1 MTATDDE
8 SLEQTG
14 DGRLSLSTTAA
25 RNLATTTKSAPQM
38 QGITSRWLLRQLPW
52 VNVSGGTYRVN
63 RRLKLVRGRGRV
75 AFSINSGED
84 VQIIPETLAEI
95 PILRGYGDSPDE
107 REVLATLASRF
118 TTRQVAAGETIAE
131 AGSPIT
137 EAHII
142 AHGKVE
148 KIGTGRYGNQGR
160 VAMLADGDH
169 MGDEALDQGTD
180 PLWNHSY
187 RTTTSATI
195 LTMPWSDFQMM
206 LATTPSLQRHVAAYL
221 RVREA
226 GVNTKGEAEIKLTSG
241 HEGEPVI
248 DGTFVDYDL
257 SPREYELSLAQTI
270 LRVHTRVADLYNDPM
285 NQFEQQLKLTVEE
298 MRERQEWELLNNR
311 DFGLLY
317 NTDYDQRIST
327 HSGPPTPDDMDDL
340 IAMRRGT
347 NLLLAHPKAIAAF
360 LRECNKRGLTPGRT
374 VVQGKDGP
382 SEAIAWRGVPLLPSG
397 HIPINGGGHISTIV
411 AARLGEDDQG
421 VIGLTQT
428 GIPDEYEPGLNV
440 RFMGISDQAIMKY
453 LVSAYYSVAILVPD
467 AIGLLENVEI
477 AAPRS

>member
-1 MTATDDE
+1 MTAIEDE
-8 SLEQTG
+8 SVDQTAN
-14 DGRLSLSTTAA
+14 GRLSLSTTAA
-25 RNLATTTKSAPQM
+25 RNLATTTKSEPQM

-52 VNVSGGTYRVN
+52 VNVSSGTYRVN
-63 RRLKLVRGRGRV
+63 RRLKLIKGRGRV
-75 AFSINSGED
+75 SFSINSGED

-95 PILRGYGDSPDE
+95 PILRGYGHSPDE
-107 REVLATLASRF
+107 RAVLATLASQF
-118 TTRQVAAGETIAE
+118 VTRQLGSGQVLAQ
-131 AGSPIT
+131 AGSSIV
-137 EAHII
+137 EVHII

-148 KIGTGRYGNQGR
+148 RIGTGHYGNQGR

-169 MGDEALDQGTD
+169 MGDEALHQGTD
-180 PLWNHSY
+180 PLWHHTY
-187 RTTTSATI
+187 RTTTAATI
-195 LTMPWSDFQMM
+195 LTMQWSAFQQI
-206 LATTPSLQRHVAAYL
+206 LATTPSLQRHIAAYL

-241 HEGEPVI
+241 HDGEPII

-257 SPREYELSLAQTI
+257 TPREYELSLAQTI

-298 MRERQEWELLNNR
+298 MRERQERELLNNS

-360 LRECNKRGLTPGRT
+360 LRECNKRGLVPGST
-374 VVQGKDGP
+374 LVQGEDGP

-397 HIPINGGGHISTIV
+397 HIPVNAGGHISTIV
-411 AARLGEDDQG
+411 AMRLGEDDQG
-421 VIGLTQT
+421 VVGLTQT
-428 GIPDEYEPGLNV
+428 GIPDEYQPGLNV
-440 RFMGISDQAIMKY
+440 RFMGINDQAVMKY
-453 LVSAYYSVAILVPD
+453 LVSAYYSVATLVPD

-477 AAPRS
+477 AAARS

>member
-8 SLEQTG
+8 TVDNTANGQ
-14 DGRLSLSTTAA
+14 LSLSTVAA
-25 RNLATTTKSAPQM
+25 RNLATTTKSEPQM

-52 VNVSGGTYRVN
+52 VNVPGGTYRVN

-75 AFSINSGED
+75 SFSINSGED

-107 REVLATLASRF
+107 RAVLATLASRF
-118 TTRQVAAGETIAE
+118 ATRQVGSGETLAE

-137 EAHII
+137 EAFII

-148 KIGTGRYGNQGR
+148 KIGTGHYGNLDR

-169 MGDEALDQGTD
+169 MGDEALDQGPD
-180 PLWNHSY
+180 PLWNFTY
-187 RTTTSATI
+187 RTATSATI
-195 LTMPWSDFQMM
+195 LALPWSDFQEL
-206 LATTPSLQRHVAAYL
+206 LAATPSLQVQVAAYL
-221 RVREA
+221 RGREA
-226 GVNTKGEAEIKLTSG
+226 AVNTKGEAEIKLTSG

-248 DGTFVDYDL
+248 EGTFADYDL
-257 SPREYELSLAQTI
+257 APREYELSLAQTI
-270 LRVHTRVADLYNDPM
+270 LRVHSRVADLYNDPM
-285 NQFEQQLKLTVEE
+285 NQFEQQLRLTVEE

-327 HSGPPTPDDMDDL
+327 HSGPPTPDDLDDL
-340 IAMRRGT
+340 IAMRRST

-360 LRECNKRGLTPGRT
+360 LRECNKRGLVPQTT
-374 VVQGKDGP
+374 LVQGKDGP
-382 SEAIAWRGVPLLPSG
+382 TEAIAWRGIPLLPSG

-411 AARLGEDDQG
+411 AMRLGEDNQG

-428 GIPDEYEPGLNV
+428 GIPDEYDPGLNV
-440 RFMGISDQAIMKY
+440 RFMGITDQAIMKY
-453 LVSAYYSVAILVPD
+453 LVSAYYNVAILVPD